1 MPKTLQIKLWKWNS
15 SLLLRLPLFVTV
27 IKRAVSFMVF
37 NPIRDAMIVENMF
50 ALSKLCNALSGLVCW
65 PTLDA
70 LIHDVVLADCT
81 SFNFGVVFPRG
92 YGEYFFHFKKLFRLV
107 LRSCLSIFVCS
118 RVAHFNNFPVWN
130 ILSI

>member
-50 ALSKLCNALSGLVCW
+50 ALSKLCNTLSGLVCGQ
-65 PTLDA
+65 TVDA
-70 LIHDVVLADCT
+70 LVHDVVLTDCAF
-81 SFNFGVVFPRG
+81 FNLGVVCPRG
-92 YGEYFFHFKKLFRLV
+92 HGEDLFHFKQLFLG
-107 LRSCLSIFVCS
+107 
-118 RVAHFNNFPVWN
+118 NWNFCHGGRWICFFSHIYQSESYWN
-130 ILSI
+130 YF